1 MDQFKIDDLKNETV
15 YNLILNNSS
24 FNSGKK
30 YDEKI
35 IEFKNKNSFIDKKDL
50 FNSYYKEK
58 EEIFLYKKFFPDN
71 FIGE

>member
-58 EEIFLYKKFFPDN
+58 EAIFLYKKFFPDN